1 MSKVLN
7 TNGSITYTRY
17 RSNYKIKFRKGY
29 GTREC
34 QQKRTNIY
42 IDIDIDILQIFTSL
56 EAAHTTHTKPL
67 KAELKNNL
75 N

>member
-1 MSKVLN
+1 MRQGTEYKWKHNLS
-7 TNGSITYTRY
+7 RY

-42 IDIDIDILQIFTSL
+42 IDIDIDIDILQIFTSL
-56 EAAHTTHTKPL
+56 EAAHTSHTKPL
-67 KAELKNNL
+67 KSRIKK
-75 N
+75 